1 MMNCVGCT
9 TAVNGNV
16 EGDSIRAFEG

>member
-1 MMNCVGCT
+1 MNCVGCT